1 MANTI
6 DVVVPAAGESVSEGV
21 IARWIVQD
29 GDAVEEGAPLFELET
44 DKATLDVPAPASG
57 RVTVGVQAGET
68 VNVGAVVGSIAVGA
82 AAGVADASTDA
93 GKTGDA
99 AEKPVADSTP
109 PLSPELSPAVR
120 RIVNEKNI
128 DVEKIKGSGK
138 DGRITT
144 GDLVHADGAKQ
155 DTGSSK
161 DAGGG
166 AEASSASPAAKPASA
181 AAKPAPTAA
190 ARTETAAVASG
201 EAAPAQERQP
211 LSRIRKIIAANLVN
225 SKRDAAHLTTIN
237 EIDMTEVQA
246 LRALYKEEFEERHG
260 IRLGFMSFFVTAS
273 CRALLQFPRVNAFLE
288 ADSIVYNNNCNIGV
302 ALAAAQGLI
311 VPVIRS
317 AQQKDFA
324 AIEQEIKDFAVQ
336 ARDKKLSPAALSGGT
351 FTITNGGVFGS
362 LLSTPIPNPPQTAIL
377 GMHSINKRPVA
388 VGDEIAIRPIM
399 YVALT
404 YDHRLIDGKE
414 AVGFLRTIKESI
426 EQPARLMLNI

>member
-68 VNVGAVVGSIAVGA
+68 VNVGAVVGSIAVDA
-82 AAGVADASTDA
+82 AAGAADAGADA
-93 GKTGDA
+93 GKAGDA
-99 AEKPVADSTP
+99 AEKPAADSTP

-128 DVEKIKGSGK
+128 DVDKIKGSGK

-144 GDLVHADGAKQ
+144 GDLVHADDAKQ
-155 DTGSSK
+155 GAGSSK
-161 DAGGG
+161 DAAGGG
-166 AEASSASPAAKPASA
+166 AAAVAKQPAAA

-190 ARTETAAVASG
+190 ARTETATVTNG
-201 EAAPAQERQP
+201 EAVPAQERQP

-246 LRALYKEEFEERHG
+246 LRTLYKEEFEERHG